1 MLNTYKLTKEINFLN
16 IPKGTIVKID
26 DVDNTLLYNNIKS
39 DFSLS
44 RKIIKN
50 NFAQM
55 ANRFK
60 IGETIRQKSDNCI
73 FRVDDIC
80 FLTAN
85 YVLTNLSD
93 KNAKT
98 MYLNFDNDSLYEAVK
113 LYYFISVRKDKISI
127 QKAVI
132 GDDKKVENMRKA
144 MKNYFLSKEKA
155 DEQLEIWLSTYK

>member
-1 MLNTYKLTKEINFLN
+1 MLNTYKLTKEIKFLN
-16 IPKGTIVKID
+16 LPKGALVKID
-26 DVDNTLLYNNIKS
+26 DVDNTILYNDTKS
-39 DFSLS
+39 DFSLHTET
-44 RKIIKN
+44 IKK
-50 NFAQM
+50 NFVKLV
-55 ANRFK
+55 NHFT
-60 IGETIRQKSDNCI
+60 IGETIRQKSDNSI

-80 FLTAN
+80 LLTAN

>member
-16 IPKGTIVKID
+16 IPKGTIVEID
-26 DVDNTLLYNNIKS
+26 DVDNTILYNNIKS

-50 NFAQM
+50 NFVQM

-60 IGETIRQKSDNCI
+60 IGETIRKKSDNCI

-144 MKNYFLSKEKA
+144 MKNYFLSM
-155 DEQLEIWLSTYK
+155 DEAGKQLAIWKSAYK

>member
-16 IPKGTIVKID
+16 IPKDTIVEID
-26 DVDNTLLYNNIKS
+26 DVDNTILYNNIKS

-50 NFAQM
+50 NFVQM

-60 IGETIRQKSDNCI
+60 IGETIRKKSDNCI

-93 KNAKT
+93 RNAAT
-98 MYLNFDNDSLYEAVK
+98 MYLNFDNDIRYEVVK
-113 LYYFISVRKDKISI
+113 LYYFISVRKNNISV

-132 GDDKKVENMRKA
+132 GDDKKTENMRKA
-144 MKNYFLSKEKA
+144 MQNYFLSKEKA

>member
-1 MLNTYKLTKEINFLN
+1 MISTYKLTKEINFLN
-16 IPKGTIVKID
+16 IPKGTIVEID
-26 DVDNTLLYNNIKS
+26 DIDNTILYNNVKS
-39 DFSLS
+39 DFSLNS
-44 RKIIKN
+44 KTIKN
-50 NFAQM
+50 NFTKL

-60 IGETIRQKSDNCI
+60 IGETIRQNSDNCI

-93 KNAKT
+93 RNAAT
-98 MYLNFDNDSLYEAVK
+98 MYLNFDNDHRYEVVK
-113 LYYFISVRKDKISI
+113 LYYFISVRKNNISV

-132 GDDKKVENMRKA
+132 GDDKKTENMRKA
-144 MKNYFLSKEKA
+144 MQNYFLSKEKA